1 MTGVWAPVLQLLLA
15 QAPVVITIRHYYST
29 RLELELQIGYY
40 YFILILKH
48 TRARAPVLKIL
59 LAQVPVIII
68 MQGEIDPS
76 WIKYN
81 SWKERVSMKAQA

>member
-1 MTGVWAPVLQLLLA
+1 MTGVWASVLQLLLA
-15 QAPVVITIRHYYST
+15 RAPVVITVRHYYSS
-29 RLELELQIGYY
+29 RLELELQICYY
-40 YFILILKH
+40 YFILLLKH
-48 TRARAPVLKIL
+48 TRARAPVLKLL